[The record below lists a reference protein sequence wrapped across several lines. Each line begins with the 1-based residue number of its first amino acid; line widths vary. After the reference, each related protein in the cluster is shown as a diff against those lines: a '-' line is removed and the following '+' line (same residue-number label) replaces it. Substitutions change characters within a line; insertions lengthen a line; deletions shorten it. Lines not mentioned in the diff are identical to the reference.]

1 MEHGAWGRPLRIAD
15 CGTGNPPEGWESVGQ
30 LRIEKKELGD
40 RSQEKKN
47 KKEFLLL
54 AGFWLLTTGYY
65 QFCLGPWALR
75 LAHSLLP
82 QECALCL
89 ALFLVVADRLMGW
102 RQETGGSE

>member
-54 AGFWLLTTGYY
+54 AGFWLLATISSA
-65 QFCLGPWALR
+65 LGVGPYASLTR
-75 LAHSLLP
+75 CFLKSAHSVLH
-82 QECALCL
+82 
-89 ALFLVVADRLMGW
+89 FF
-102 RQETGGSE
+102 S